1 MVFEKVRTILVD
13 QLDVEEE
20 KVTLEASITEDLGA
34 DSLDVVDLVMSL
46 EDEFGVE
53 IPDDQV
59 ENIKTVGDIVK
70 YIEENAYALAR
81 LWHFLHWE
89 GRPLRLFCRNRA
101 ALFAAQNRDI
111 LPPETGNTFGGLLIV
126 WDTSIKGGSPV

>member
-1 MVFEKVRTILVD
+1 MVFEKVKSILID

-20 KVTLEASITEDLGA
+20 KVTLEASIADDLGA

-46 EDEFGVE
+46 EEEFDLE

-70 YIEENAYALAR
+70 YIEDHIDY
-81 LWHFLHWE
+81 
-89 GRPLRLFCRNRA
+89 
-101 ALFAAQNRDI
+101 
-111 LPPETGNTFGGLLIV
+111 
-126 WDTSIKGGSPV
+126 